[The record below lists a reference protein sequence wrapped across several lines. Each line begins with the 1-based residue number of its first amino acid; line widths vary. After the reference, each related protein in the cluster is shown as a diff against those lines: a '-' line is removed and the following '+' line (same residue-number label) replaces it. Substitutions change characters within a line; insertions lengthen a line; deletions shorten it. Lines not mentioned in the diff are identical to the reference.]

1 MEKILDENKSKENNT
16 EETDNGTQKL
26 TYDIQ

>member
-16 EETDNGTQKL
+16 EETDNETQKL